1 VAAGNLWRVFNAATT
16 NEKAADG
23 CGCRRALERST
34 ERERD
39 RVVLVAEINW
49 RRLGDRR
56 NSWARPGLLHAIT
69 DSFDLSLLFSLS
81 LSRSLSLFLPVRS
94 LASVSISVHR
104 RRSSEA
110 RSNAPLLLG
119 VRFCALSL
127 SLSLSLSP
135 PSPSPLRP
143 PPFLPLSRSH
153 GGPFLRPLLIGR
165 CSLCPTGN
173 ALPGF

>member
-69 DSFDLSLLFSLS
+69 DSFDLSLLSSLS

-94 LASVSISVHR
+94 LASVSIS
-104 RRSSEA
+104 
-110 RSNAPLLLG
+110 
-119 VRFCALSL
+119 FSL
-127 SLSLSLSP
+127 SLSLSLSS